1 MKNIYLTMQKI
12 LKSKYIGYI
21 LIFILT
27 VVIMAPIFT
36 VGLTQNNDAR
46 IHLARIL
53 SIDSVIKEGVFPPII
68 DIDYM
73 NGFGYAL
80 NLFYGPLTTY
90 IPIILFNIFGTTG
103 LALKIFTCIT
113 VFLSGITMYKFVFN
127 VTERK
132 SIATISALIYISAPY
147 KLSNIYAR
155 GAVGEYTAFIFI
167 PLVFDGIY
175 NIINN
180 KKNDFWLC
188 IGIVGLVLSHTI
200 TTIYTALFAILFLI
214 FNIEKLKKLEIFKKL
229 IINVAIAF
237 LICCFYAIP
246 LLEHTFGGDY
256 VIYNSDYMY
265 TNGTDV
271 YGTAIGFNDFF
282 SNEFGN
288 QDVRFSLGIAT
299 IFLTLLGIV
308 CFKKIKKEY
317 KSIYL
322 IFAFLA
328 FMALWMT
335 TKYFPW
341 FSMPNFFGV
350 IQFAWRNLGFFA
362 FFVSLICGINA
373 VTFAEQLIKNETM
386 KDTFLFAVVITICT
400 FAGLGV
406 MRNWNIGDLKDEAEF
421 DKYMSSSDRIY
432 VYSINREYL
441 PINAYKDLDYV
452 KERENRTYILSG
464 NATIISEQKNDL
476 KDVVSLENVKE
487 GVKLELPY
495 LYYLGYD
502 VEVSYDGTEYEKVE
516 SFESENGFV
525 AIELN
530 GSDSATVK
538 VEYKGTVIEKISYII
553 SLIGLIILFT
563 YIKFSIRGR
572 TLNEKSLPLGTNFK

>member
-27 VVIMAPIFT
+27 VVIMAPMFT
-36 VGLTQNNDAR
+36 VDLTQNNDAK

-175 NIINN
+175 NIVNN

-214 FNIEKLKKLEIFKKL
+214 LNIEKLKKLEIFKKL

-362 FFVSLICGINA
+362 FFIVLICGINA

-406 MRNWNIGDLKDEAEF
+406 MRNWNIGDLKNEAEF
-421 DKYMSSSDRIY
+421 DKYNLAIDRVY

-441 PINAYKDLDYV
+441 PTNAFINLDYIDN
-452 KERENRTYILSG
+452 REDKTYILNG
-464 NATIISEQKNDL
+464 NATITQEEKNGLEDTI
-476 KDVVSLENVKE
+476 SLENITE
-487 GVKLELPY
+487 NTKLELPY
-495 LYYLGYD
+495 IFYLGYD
-502 VEVSYDGTEYEKVE
+502 VQVYYNNGEYEKVDT
-516 SFESENGFV
+516 FESENGFLT
-525 AIELN
+525 IKLN
-530 GSDSATVK
+530 SSDLATVK
-538 VEYKGTVIEKISYII
+538 VEYKGTVIEKISYIV
-553 SLIGLIILFT
+553 SVIGVIILFI
-563 YIKFSIRGR
+563 YIKFSIEDR
-572 TLNEKSLPLGTNFK
+572 P